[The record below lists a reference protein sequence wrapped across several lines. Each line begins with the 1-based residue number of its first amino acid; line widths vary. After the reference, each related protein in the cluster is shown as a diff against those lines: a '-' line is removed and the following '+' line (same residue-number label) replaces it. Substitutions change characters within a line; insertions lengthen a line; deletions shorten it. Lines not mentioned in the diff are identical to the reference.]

1 MVQPL
6 SYPYGPPL
14 GKLLSAEYTGRTK
27 SRKGWFGRV
36 MQVEK
41 EYICEHGSYKRWRD
55 ATLDDVQAMGW
66 QIMEKDKQ

>member
-14 GKLLSAEYTGRTK
+14 GKLLSAEYTGRTQ

-41 EYICEHGSYKRWRD
+41 EYICEHG
-55 ATLDDVQAMGW
+55 
-66 QIMEKDKQ
+66 

>member
-6 SYPYGPPL
+6 PYPSWPPP
-14 GKLLSAEYTGRTK
+14 GKLLRAEYTGRTQ

-36 MQVEK
+36 MQVET

-55 ATLDDVQAMGW
+55 ATIDDVQAMGW